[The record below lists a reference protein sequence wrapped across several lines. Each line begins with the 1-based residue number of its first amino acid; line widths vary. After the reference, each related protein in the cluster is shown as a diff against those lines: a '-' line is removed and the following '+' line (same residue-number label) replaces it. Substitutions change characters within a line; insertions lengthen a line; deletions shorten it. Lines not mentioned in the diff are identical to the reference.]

1 LLEFARGIGPA
12 AIYHGA
18 MRLTP
23 WEEERLLIFSA
34 AELARRHRTAGLAL
48 NAPEAIALIC
58 DAMLEAARA
67 GASYEEVETAG
78 RTAVSSSDIME
89 GVGALVDE
97 VRLEVLM
104 GDGPRLVVLVGPL
117 GAGAPAAAEGPGAVR
132 TTREPIDP
140 TAERDHLTVAV
151 HNTSS
156 RAIRVSSH
164 YPFERVN
171 ARLDFD
177 RPAAAGFRLNL
188 AAGASERWEPG
199 ETKSVVLVRYGGTP
213 AAPPATAPHGKRS

>member
-1 LLEFARGIGPA
+1 
-12 AIYHGA
+12 

-34 AELARRHRTAGLAL
+34 AELARRHRSAGLAL

-67 GASYEEVETAG
+67 GAGYDAVEAAG
-78 RTAVSSSDIME
+78 RAAVTAADVID
-89 GVGALVDE
+89 GVRELVDE

-104 GDGPRLVVLVGPL
+104 GDGTRLVVLIDPL
-117 GAGAPAAAEGPGAVR
+117 GGGAPPAVDGPGVVR

-140 TAERDHLTVAV
+140 SADREHLSLSVR
-151 HNTSS
+151 NDSS
-156 RAIRVSSH
+156 RSVRVSSH

-171 ARLDFD
+171 QRLAFD
-177 RPAAAGFRLNL
+177 RDAAIGFRLDL
-188 AAGASERWEPG
+188 PAGASERWEPG
-199 ETKSVVLVRYGGTP
+199 QTRSVVLVRYGGTRGTS
-213 AAPPATAPHGKRS
+213 ATSGASPGERP